1 MQLDLFLDGR
11 ELILVNDIVAR
22 LLEGQL
28 AGARAALDRLG
39 GESPSHP
46 DLAAFAL
53 LVDSIHA
60 GPPTLPGA
68 GAPGSLIEALA
79 ALEPAANRLLGAGA
93 ATFLLPWWQALAHTE
108 SGLDPSEP
116 SPLLRHW
123 MGSAR
128 WHLGEEREA
137 VRLWLALCW
146 LDPASFAR
154 LAPMLPSSRV
164 REAWAAFD
172 AETDSLDSGDARAW
186 DVRWFPAWL
195 VLRHRWVAHA
205 LRPDEIPDTD
215 APMKVLRL
223 LPRLLALESRAF
235 GDELVRCRT
244 ALRDLSPRFFRAYRH
259 LVMETRGQAR
269 GSAER

>member
-11 ELILVNDIVAR
+11 ELILVNDVVMR

-28 AGARAALDRLG
+28 EGARAALGRLG
-39 GESPSHP
+39 GENPSHP

-53 LVDSIHA
+53 LVDSLHA
-60 GPPTLPGA
+60 GPPSPPGA
-68 GAPGSLIEALA
+68 GEPGPLIDTLA
-79 ALEPAANRLLGAGA
+79 ALEPVANRLLGAGA

-108 SGLDPSEP
+108 WMLDPSEA

-128 WHLGEEREA
+128 WHVGDEREA

-146 LDPASFAR
+146 LDPASFAP
-154 LAPMLPSSRV
+154 LAPMLPSPLV
-164 REAWAAFD
+164 REAWAGFD
-172 AETDSLDSGDARAW
+172 AETESLDAGDARAR

-215 APMKVLRL
+215 APMKALRL
-223 LPRLLALESRAF
+223 LPRLLALESGGL

-244 ALRDLSPRFFRAYRH
+244 ALRDISPMFFRAYR
-259 LVMETRGQAR
+259 LRVMETRGQAR